1 MTIGEIIKNYRAE
14 RKISQREFAI
24 KCGLSN
30 GSISLLEKG
39 INPKTNEPIIP
50 SLPTLNTLAQ
60 GMGIT
65 IDELLEKM
73 GDTEISL
80 SRTSERKQNSR
91 TAEYIALFNQLD
103 DDAQKL
109 ILSQIKGILSDKH
122 D

>member
-1 MTIGEIIKNYRAE
+1 MTIGDIIKNYRAE
-14 RKISQREFAI
+14 QKLSQREFAI

-65 IDELLEKM
+65 VDELLIKM

-80 SRTSERKQNSR
+80 SRTSDKKQNSR
-91 TAEYIALFNQLD
+91 TAEYIKLFNRLND
-103 DDAQKL
+103 EEQKL
-109 ILSQIKGILSDKH
+109 ILSQIKGILSDK
-122 D
+122 